1 MSEKVFDNA
10 REVFRELFDTG
21 QNYESRI
28 NDLTKEKLELSTKF
42 EEMKQGMLH
51 TVSCRKSHYINI
63 FRFYIQFG
71 YHQRIG
77 GENTG

>member
-42 EEMKQGMLH
+42 EEMKQGMRP
-51 TVSCRKSHYINI
+51 TVCYKPYAQTV
-63 FRFYIQFG
+63 FDL
-71 YHQRIG
+71 
-77 GENTG
+77 

>member
-21 QNYESRI
+21 QNYEARI

-42 EEMKQGMLH
+42 EEMKQGLVIFYK
-51 TVSCRKSHYINI
+51 TLWFLIEKTFFVS
-63 FRFYIQFG
+63 F
-71 YHQRIG
+71 
-77 GENTG
+77 

>member
-21 QNYESRI
+21 QNYEARI

-42 EEMKQGMLH
+42 EEMKQGLVIFY
-51 TVSCRKSHYINI
+51 TTLWSQTEKTFFVS
-63 FRFYIQFG
+63 F
-71 YHQRIG
+71 
-77 GENTG
+77 

>member
-21 QNYESRI
+21 QNYEARI

-42 EEMKQGMLH
+42 EEMKQGLVIFYKNFM
-51 TVSCRKSHYINI
+51 VSDSEYIFYFI
-63 FRFYIQFG
+63 FKPILDLFLRF
-71 YHQRIG
+71 HL
-77 GENTG
+77 

>member
-21 QNYESRI
+21 QNYEARI

-42 EEMKQGMLH
+42 EEMKQGL
-51 TVSCRKSHYINI
+51 VI
-63 FRFYIQFG
+63 FYKTLWFQIEKTFF
-71 YHQRIG
+71 ILF
-77 GENTG
+77 ESPF

>member
-21 QNYESRI
+21 QSYESRI

-42 EEMKQGMLH
+42 EEMKQGMLQKLYSV
-51 TVSCRKSHYINI
+51 TS
-63 FRFYIQFG
+63 F
-71 YHQRIG
+71 
-77 GENTG
+77 E

>member
-21 QNYESRI
+21 QNYEARI

-42 EEMKQGMLH
+42 EEMKQGL
-51 TVSCRKSHYINI
+51 VI
-63 FRFYIQFG
+63 FYKTLWFQTEKTFCISF
-71 YHQRIG
+71 
-77 GENTG
+77 

>member
-42 EEMKQGMLH
+42 EEMKQGL
-51 TVSCRKSHYINI
+51 VI
-63 FRFYIQFG
+63 FYKTLWFQIEKTFF
-71 YHQRIG
+71 ISF
-77 GENTG
+77 

>member
-28 NDLTKEKLELSTKF
+28 SDLTKEKLELSTKF
-42 EEMKQGMLH
+42 EEMKQGML
-51 TVSCRKSHYINI
+51 IL
-63 FRFYIQFG
+63 
-71 YHQRIG
+71 
-77 GENTG
+77 